1 MDLCEVL
8 GLTLLLVCRNLLQA
22 WNFFDWSPPCLRRLE
37 CFIYLMS
44 YLVIHE
50 NISLFIF
57 IVLQQYVMEKT
68 LPIFQTLRQGLVI
81 CLLLVNVSQ
90 SFADMFVISASKLE

>member
-1 MDLCEVL
+1 
-8 GLTLLLVCRNLLQA
+8 
-22 WNFFDWSPPCLRRLE
+22 
-37 CFIYLMS
+37 MS

-90 SFADMFVISASKLE
+90 SFADMFVISASKLD